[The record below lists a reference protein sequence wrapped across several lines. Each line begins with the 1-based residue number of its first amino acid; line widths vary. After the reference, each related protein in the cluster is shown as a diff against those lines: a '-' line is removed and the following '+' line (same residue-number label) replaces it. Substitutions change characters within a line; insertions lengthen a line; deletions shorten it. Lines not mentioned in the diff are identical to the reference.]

1 MAKLNIVFL
10 FLFLTTTAF
19 SKDIDST
26 NRDSAYKYSM
36 SVGML
41 IENYK
46 GITFD
51 ADYSFSL
58 GDNYYKIG
66 YLSKGSFLGDTPNEA
81 GQYFFRSFNI
91 SIGKRFQSEWF
102 QASLFCGPSYVYGN
116 SYSNESFNT
125 IGLATQVQL
134 LFRPANELG
143 IGVGMQGNLNFVK
156 NFGAI
161 YVNFTIGNGQ

>member
-1 MAKLNIVFL
+1 MN
-10 FLFLTTTAF
+10 
-19 SKDIDST
+19 
-26 NRDSAYKYSM
+26 
-36 SVGML
+36 VGMF

-58 GDNYYKIG
+58 GEYFYKIG
-66 YLSKGSFLGDTPNEA
+66 YISKGSFLNDTPEED
-81 GQYFFRSFNI
+81 GQYFFRSINL

-102 QASLFCGPSYVYGN
+102 ETSLFCGPAYVYGN
-116 SYSNESFNT
+116 SYSNKSFYT
-125 IGLATQVQL
+125 VGLATQVQL
-134 LFRPANELG
+134 LFRPANEIG

-161 YVNFTIGNGQ
+161 YLNITLGNGK